1 MYLENLTIQFSTYN
15 TRIMTK
21 IFFILLIS
29 FSINLQAQTVQDTIT
44 KAHSVDSIYTK
55 PVENIQLDEG
65 SMVKLELLN
74 EISSDA
80 SIEGDIVDFAVSEDV
95 VVNNRI
101 VIKAGTKL
109 TGTIE
114 KAIKA
119 KSVGKPG
126 ELKYTLNSVKSVD
139 GTKINLKTSRA
150 NLEGQDKVDEAVVLA
165 VVISPIF
172 LLKKGKNIKMEAGKI
187 IQAYTDKD
195 YVIQITN

>member
-1 MYLENLTIQFSTYN
+1 
-15 TRIMTK
+15 MTK
-21 IFFILLIS
+21 ILFILLIS
-29 FSINLQAQTVQDTIT
+29 FSINLQAQTDQDTIT
-44 KAHSVDSIYTK
+44 TAPSGDTIYTK
-55 PVENIQLDEG
+55 PTENVQLDEG

-74 EISSDA
+74 EISSDV

-126 ELKYTLNSVKSVD
+126 ELKFSINSVKSVD
-139 GTKINLKTSRA
+139 GAKINLKTSRA

-187 IQAYTDKD
+187 IQAYTDRD
-195 YVIQITN
+195 YTIEIMK